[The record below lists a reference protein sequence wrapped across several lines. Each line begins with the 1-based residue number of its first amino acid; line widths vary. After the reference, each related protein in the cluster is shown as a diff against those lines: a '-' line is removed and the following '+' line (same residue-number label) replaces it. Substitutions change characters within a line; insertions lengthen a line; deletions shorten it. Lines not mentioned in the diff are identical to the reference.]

1 MIRLWHHLFHPFH
14 VLRFGLD
21 QPLHIVLR
29 GRLNG
34 SRPLAEMTPKPTT
47 KGQEAPTHP
56 DQQAALFCSCGRVFF
71 TASGEISFIG
81 LSHPPCLVIQIGLCL
96 FININQKHKSD
107 KVELSTAKKAG

>member
-1 MIRLWHHLFHPFH
+1 MFFVSAWIE
-14 VLRFGLD
+14 
-21 QPLHIVLR
+21 PLHIVLR

-81 LSHPPCLVIQIGLCL
+81 FYPTSTLPCDSNRIMLIY
-96 FININQKHKSD
+96 KYKS
-107 KVELSTAKKAG
+107 KA